1 MVEKLLDMAKVR
13 LYGEKISDMKY
24 GDPPSKEPLGFVRVY
39 GYAFEGQY
47 YTLDTPTI
55 MLLEGAG
62 TDLKASGMSEEQ
74 MKFMSSDL
82 KEWECDK
89 SDQSTRLEDF
99 TGSIEEILLEFELDE
114 DDHQDEHH
122 DGRVSG
128 GRVSGGRVSGGRVS
142 GGRVSGGRVSGGRVS
157 GAKDD

>member
-1 MVEKLLDMAKVR
+1 MAEKLLDTAKVR

-39 GYAFEGQY
+39 GFAFENHY

-62 TDLKASGMSEEQ
+62 KDIKATGMSEEQ
-74 MKFMSSDL
+74 LKFMSSDL
-82 KEWECDK
+82 KEWVCDK

-99 TGSIEEILLEFELDE
+99 TGSVEEILLEFELG
-114 DDHQDEHH
+114 DDDQHDEHQ

-142 GGRVSGGRVSGGRVS
+142 GGRVSGGRVSG
-157 GAKDD
+157 ATED